1 MRSVSI
7 NTPGTATSAT
17 NRLET
22 LDIPHFSAV
31 AVPKNSATS
40 SATTATKNHDMKGG
54 KQHEA
59 NQSYRRD
66 GCRERN
72 NQT

>member
-22 LDIPHFSAV
+22 LDIPYFSVV

-40 SATTATKNHDMKGG
+40 TATKNQDMKGG

-59 NQSYRRD
+59 N
-66 GCRERN
+66 
-72 NQT
+72 

>member
-1 MRSVSI
+1 MRRVSI

-22 LDIPHFSAV
+22 LDISRFSAV
-31 AVPKNSATS
+31 AVPENSATS
-40 SATTATKNHDMKGG
+40 TATSATKNQDMKGG

-59 NQSYRRD
+59 D
-66 GCRERN
+66 
-72 NQT
+72 